1 MSPNDWLRLT
11 VLAFLGLCISC
22 QSPPEA
28 ATAPAGPVPKS
39 EPAKQKP
46 LHTHKFS
53 YLALGDSYTIGE
65 KVAPDQNYP
74 SQLSKG
80 LREKGI
86 DIDDPEIIAATGWTT
101 ANLQRAI
108 SATPPALGKYDL
120 VTLLI
125 GVNNQFQGLPMPI
138 FIKEFGTLLK
148 EGVGFAGGKASKVVV
163 ISIPDWGVTPFAKS
177 RSPEQIGQQIDEYN
191 RQSKAMCAAEGI
203 AYVDIT
209 PTSKK
214 AADDP
219 TLVAPDG
226 LHPSAAMYSLWIPL
240 IAPAAEKALK

>member
-1 MSPNDWLRLT
+1 MSPNDWFRLT
-11 VLAFLGLCISC
+11 VLTVLGLCISC
-22 QSPPEA
+22 R
-28 ATAPAGPVPKS
+28 S
-39 EPAKQKP
+39 EPDVAEVPGNTSQNSEPVKLKP
-46 LHTHKFS
+46 VHTHKYS

-65 KVAPDQNYP
+65 KVSPSQNYP
-74 SQLSKG
+74 GQLSKA
-80 LREKGI
+80 LRDKKI
-86 DIDDPEIIAATGWTT
+86 DIDDPEIIAVTGWTT
-101 ANLQRAI
+101 ANLLRAI
-108 SATPPALGKYDL
+108 SASPPVLGKYDL

-148 EGVGFAGGKASKVVV
+148 EAVGFAGGKASNVVV
-163 ISIPDWGVTPFAKS
+163 ISIPDWGVTPFGKS

-214 AADDP
+214 AADDA

-240 IAPAAEKALK
+240 ILQEAEKAIK